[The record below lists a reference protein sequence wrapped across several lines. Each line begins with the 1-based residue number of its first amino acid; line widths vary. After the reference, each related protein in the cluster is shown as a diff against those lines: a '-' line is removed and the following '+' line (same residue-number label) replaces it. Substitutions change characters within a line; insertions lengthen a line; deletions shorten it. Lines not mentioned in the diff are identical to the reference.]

1 MVDRLI
7 EHGNHV
13 IVLDNL
19 SSGKLDNLNMQAEFV
34 EGDICD
40 KEIVQFL
47 MNKVDGCFHLAAIAS
62 VDLSVHQWSKTHEV
76 NLTGTINMF
85 EASSKCDGGTV
96 PIIYASSA
104 AIYGDNASVPL
115 QEVAQPSP
123 LTPYG
128 ADKLGCEHNARIANI
143 IHKIKF
149 FSIKNIFCV
158 QKL

>member
-1 MVDRLI
+1 MAKYLVTGGAGFIGSHLVDRLI
-7 EHGNHV
+7 DQGNHV

-40 KEIVQFL
+40 KELVQFL

-62 VDLSVHQWSKTHEV
+62 VDLSVQQWSKTHEV

-85 EASSKCDGGTV
+85 EASSKRDSGVV
-96 PIIYASSA
+96 PIVYASSA

-115 QEVAQPSP
+115 EEIAQPSP
-123 LTPYG
+123 R
-128 ADKLGCEHNARIANI
+128 D
-143 IHKIKF
+143 
-149 FSIKNIFCV
+149 S
-158 QKL
+158 